1 MKTYK
6 SEMPLMSIKYKASG
20 MKKVQLHN
28 SNDAFTVLK
37 EMYDSD
43 TLEYSGS
50 TIIIFLNRANNTI
63 GWTRHTSGGTASTV
77 VDAKM
82 ILAEALLCGASGL
95 MFSHNHPSSNLL
107 VSREDINMTKK
118 LSEACKIMDISLI
131 DHIIVSGDLSG
142 YYSFADEGQL

>member
-20 MKKVQLHN
+20 MKKVQLQN
-28 SNDAFTVLK
+28 SKDAFTVLK

-43 TLEYSGS
+43 TLEYSES
-50 TIIIFLNRANNTI
+50 TIIIFLNRSNNTI
-63 GWTRHTSGGTASTV
+63 GWTRHTSGGTASTIMDV
-77 VDAKM
+77 KM
-82 ILAEALLCGASGL
+82 ILSEALLCGASGI

-107 VSREDINMTKK
+107 ASREDINMTKK

-131 DHIIVSGDLSG
+131 DHIIIAGDQSG